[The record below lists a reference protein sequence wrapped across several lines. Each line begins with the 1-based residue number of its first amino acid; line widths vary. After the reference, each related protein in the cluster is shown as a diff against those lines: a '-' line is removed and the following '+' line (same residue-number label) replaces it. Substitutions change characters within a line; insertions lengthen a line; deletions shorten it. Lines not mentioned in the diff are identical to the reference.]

1 MLKGS
6 NIAMWT
12 VFAAYVLL
20 GIAGWLVL
28 PYTAGIIE
36 NYMYND
42 DPPGGKIVLP
52 GAGGERAASGGG
64 AVDRLEGSGNSGGV
78 PRGGGKGG
86 GGGGGAGWVD
96 DGGLTPE
103 QANSDI
109 DYIDEYGRA
118 GAPYW

>member
-1 MLKGS
+1 
-6 NIAMWT
+6 MWT
-12 VFAAYVLL
+12 VLAAYVLL

-42 DPPGGKIVLP
+42 KPPGGKVVLD

-64 AVDRLEGSGNSGGV
+64 AIDRLEGDGNSGGV
-78 PRGGGKGG
+78 PGGKGG
-86 GGGGGAGWVD
+86 DGGAGWVD
-96 DGGLTPE
+96 DGGITPE

-109 DYIDEYGRA
+109 EDIDAYGRS